1 MTREEYM
8 AAIRRRSEIRQ
19 EMETLQQTL
28 ARENRDMTDAER
40 QQFAALRAEDDALMV
55 GCVQY
60 ESERSSERS
69 RQFAEQRA
77 QDSTEVRFGRLMRS
91 IVAGRGI
98 PEDLAACRDED
109 GNFRFAYNRADEE
122 LRADPNIQQAAST
135 KSVTPVYIQDYIN
148 ELTPQTIIGQVGA
161 HIQSGITGQWNFP
174 TVKGLK
180 ATWYGENDAV
190 TSQTMEFGVKT
201 ITPHRLPIRVDI
213 SNRAINQT
221 AGAVYNI
228 VTKTMRLKHT
238 LALNEAF
245 IAETAAANAPTS
257 PLANIPEGNIIAA
270 TGGSSTLTRQL
281 FLDLRSKVNEANVPV
296 NAPCY
301 IMDWK
306 AYAELA
312 NTPIDKGSGR
322 FLLDLSTNTIDGV
335 RVIATSLCKKGTI
348 YYGNFGYALVG
359 QFGPMTM
366 GIDNTSVSM
375 LSTNSVAIVIN
386 SEWDFFAPYPEAFGK
401 ITYTVA

>member
-69 RQFAEQRA
+69 RQFEEQRA
-77 QDSTEVRFGRLMRS
+77 QDSQEASFGRLLRS
-91 IVAGRGI
+91 IASGRGI
-98 PEDLAACRDED
+98 PEDLAACRDEE
-109 GNFRFAYNRADEE
+109 GNFRFAYNRADEQ
-122 LRADPNIQQAAST
+122 LRADTIQQAAST
-135 KSVTPVYIQDYIN
+135 KNITPVYIQDYIR

-161 HIQSGITGQWNFP
+161 RIQSGITGQWNFP

-190 TSQTMEFGVKT
+190 TPQTMEFGVKT

-221 AGAVYNI
+221 AGAVKISANCIDLEGYVTASEFETVAAYTQVFKGGEISGLTMEAVEGTFSHILADDGRIPMLTVSNAGGFGINVEQMGLTVYDSGYHTFI
-228 VTKTMRLKHT
+228 VTKNGDDYTFYLDNCKIYGNKLT
-238 LALNEAF
+238 YPQ
-245 IAETAAANAPTS
+245 AETGEKT
-257 PLANIPEGNIIAA
+257 LYI
-270 TGGSSTLTRQL
+270 GGWESGWGMVSGT
-281 FLDLRSKVNEANVPV
+281 
-296 NAPCY
+296 
-301 IMDWK
+301 IMDIRIYNK
-306 AYAELA
+306 CIDA
-312 NTPIDKGSGR
+312 NT
-322 FLLDLSTNTIDGV
+322 
-335 RVIATSLCKKGTI
+335 
-348 YYGNFGYALVG
+348 
-359 QFGPMTM
+359 
-366 GIDNTSVSM
+366 VSE
-375 LSTNSVAIVIN
+375 LNDI
-386 SEWDFFAPYPEAFGK
+386 FAAS
-401 ITYTVA
+401 

>member
-69 RQFAEQRA
+69 RQFEEQRA
-77 QDSTEVRFGRLMRS
+77 QDSQEANFGRLLRS
-91 IVAGRGI
+91 IASGRGI
-98 PEDLAACRDED
+98 PEDLAACRDEE
-109 GNFRFAYNRADEE
+109 GNFRFAYNRADEQ
-122 LRADPNIQQAAST
+122 LRADTIQQAAST
-135 KSVTPVYIQDYIN
+135 KNITPVYIQDYIR

-161 HIQSGITGQWNFP
+161 RIQSGITGQWNFP

-190 TSQTMEFGVKT
+190 TPQTMEFGVKT

-221 AGAVYNI
+221 AGAISNI
-228 VTKTMRLKHT
+228 VTETMRLKHT

-335 RVIATSLCKKGTI
+335 RVIPTSLCKKGTI

-366 GIDNTSVSM
+366 GIDTTSVSV
-375 LSTNSVAIVIN
+375 LSTNTVAIVIN

-401 ITYTVA
+401 ITYTAA